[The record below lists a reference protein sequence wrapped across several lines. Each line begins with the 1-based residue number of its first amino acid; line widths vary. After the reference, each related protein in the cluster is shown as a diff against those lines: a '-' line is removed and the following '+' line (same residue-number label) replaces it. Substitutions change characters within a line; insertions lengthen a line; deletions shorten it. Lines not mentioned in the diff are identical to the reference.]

1 MKERFTSGL
10 CEFIVCHDEL
20 VDENLSANETM
31 KLMNKL
37 YNDNYV
43 LKEENKL
50 LREKL
55 DKIHNILIKQEAI
68 NDNIRGI
75 IK

>member
-1 MKERFTSGL
+1 MEERFTSGL

-31 KLMNKL
+31 KLMNRL

-55 DKIHNILIKQEAI
+55 DKIHDILI
-68 NDNIRGI
+68 
-75 IK
+75 